1 MNIQQFMMFLV
12 LMRVVSVI
20 VMQFM
25 LRALEGD
32 EAAVTHSIQL
42 MLECAGEEEPKE
54 GLVLENAPVEKIVDM
69 IQDSS
74 SSHLMEVRGFVLWCQ

>member
-1 MNIQQFMMFLV
+1 
-12 LMRVVSVI
+12 
-20 VMQFM
+20 M

-54 GLVLENAPVEKIVDM
+54 GLVLENASVDKIVDM

-74 SSHLMEVRGFVLWCQ
+74 SSHLMEVSVLLHEIMELIVCHLFI

>member
-1 MNIQQFMMFLV
+1 MMQLD
-12 LMRVVSVI
+12 LTRVI
-20 VMQFM
+20 CIFVMQFM

-54 GLVLENAPVEKIVDM
+54 GLALENASVDKTVDM

-74 SSHLMEVRGFVLWCQ
+74 SSHLMEVSI